1 MKKKW
6 SRRRFLEAGLKS
18 SIAIGAGAVGTASA
32 WRAGRAPKPRSALD
46 GREREALVAA
56 MDAIIPPGHGMPG
69 ASEAGG
75 LEYLDRIAR
84 ETQEIRRELV
94 ESLNALD
101 SLSRKRYGSPFA
113 ALPDEKR
120 EGVLKRLE
128 KEFSKNFDALRDL
141 VYEAYYTQSRVW
153 RLLGYEFYATNQS
166 GPVMKPFDEAI
177 LAEAREKPRHYREV
191 S

>member
-18 SIAIGAGAVGTASA
+18 SIAVGAGAAGTASA
-32 WRAGRAPKPRSALD
+32 WRVGRAAKPPSAFD
-46 GREREALVAA
+46 GQEREALFAA
-56 MDAIIPPGHGMPG
+56 MDAIIPPGDGMPG
-69 ASEAGG
+69 ASDAGG

-84 ETQEIRRELV
+84 ETQEIRRELG
-94 ESLNALD
+94 ESLNTLD
-101 SLSRKRYGSPFA
+101 TLSRKGYGSPFA
-113 ALPDEKR
+113 ALSSEKR
-120 EGVLKRLE
+120 VGVLKRLE
-128 KEFSKNFDALRDL
+128 KEFPKDFDALRDL
-141 VYEAYYTQSRVW
+141 VYEAYYTQSLVW
-153 RLLGYEFYATNQS
+153 RLIGYEFYATNQP